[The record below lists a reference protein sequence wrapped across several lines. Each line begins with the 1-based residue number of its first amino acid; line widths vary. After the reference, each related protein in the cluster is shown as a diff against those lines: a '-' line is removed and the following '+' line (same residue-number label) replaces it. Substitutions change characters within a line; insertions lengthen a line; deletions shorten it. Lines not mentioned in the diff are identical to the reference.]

1 MAESTFINMPA
12 LDVVRANQDHFTLK
26 VTGLEGQTLQVIGFA
41 GFEHGLSQDYHFTVE
56 FEVTNPLLSKDLL
69 GSSAQLA
76 MAWDVQQVYL
86 NGPICE
92 VKHLGKRVDRDAYQ
106 LVIASPLFPLSF
118 NIQSRV
124 YLNKNVTEIIQD
136 VLGGAG
142 LKSTDYTLKTRAS
155 YPRREFTVQYN
166 ESDLDFILRLMA
178 HDGIFFS
185 FAQTDKQAVLL
196 IHDSVDD
203 LPMLEGGGELLY
215 QAQTSQVRQ
224 VETVFAFRQQGLL
237 HTEYVRLKDY
247 NYRTPEAGLLAES
260 RMSGKLKA
268 QGIEYRHGENFKS
281 LDDGDR
287 LGKLRQEL
295 LDWQRE
301 TFIAESDCR
310 GLMPGQKFSLVGH
323 PLHEFNGDYLVLEV
337 EHHADQRAGQAYAGK
352 NLGMTYRNKSL
363 LIRAGIPYRSKLPN
377 VMQAPGIFTAK
388 IETTGGDYAYLDDQG
403 RYRLRLPFDLSAT
416 QAGEASHPVRLMQ
429 PYTGNHYGM
438 HFPLHA
444 GTEVVVVCANG
455 DLDRPIILGVVTNPD
470 TPSTVS
476 AANHSQNILRT
487 WGGNELFMEDR
498 KGLEKVELFTRDKL
512 NILTL
517 DANEEGHYIRLA
529 TEAGE
534 MEQYAKK
541 TMLLECGDS
550 QTVQSGND
558 HQVIVQN
565 AQQLMT
571 KNKDIE
577 MHAATDIKLEAG
589 ENILLRA
596 EKEDISL
603 TTGKNMV
610 VDVINNLS
618 VAVHNKN
625 LEMQVTS
632 GNAVIQAAKHITFKG
647 DGGGM
652 IHVGQSGGVIEIS
665 TGGDLTVDGKSITVN
680 APSIN
685 IRGNSVGNN

>member
-1 MAESTFINMPA
+1 MANIFNNMPN
-12 LDVVRANQDHFTLK
+12 LNMVRANQDHFTIT
-26 VTGLEGQTLQVIGFA
+26 VTGLDAQSLQVLGFS
-41 GFEHGLSQDYHFTVE
+41 GLNHGLSQDYRFAVE
-56 FEVTNPLLSKDLL
+56 VEVSNPLVIADLP
-69 GSSAQLA
+69 GKPAQLA
-76 MAWDVQQVYL
+76 MVWDTQQVYV
-86 NGPICE
+86 NGLVSE
-92 VKHLGKRVDRDAYQ
+92 VNHLGKRVDRDAYT

-142 LKSTDYTLKTRAS
+142 FRSSDYTLKTSAS

-185 FAQTDKQAVLL
+185 FAQTDKQAVML

-215 QAQTSQVRQ
+215 QVQTSQVRQ
-224 VETVFAFRQQGLL
+224 IETVFAFRQQGLL
-237 HTEYVRLKDY
+237 HTEHVRLKDY

-268 QGIEYRHGENFKS
+268 QGIDYRHGENFKT

-287 LGKLRQEL
+287 LSKLRQEM

-310 GLMPGQKFSLVGH
+310 GLMPGQKFQLVGH
-323 PLHEFNGDYLVLEV
+323 PLNEFNGDYLVLEV
-337 EHHADQRAGQAYAGK
+337 EHHGDQRAGQAYAGK
-352 NLGMTYRNKSL
+352 NRGKTYSNKAL
-363 LIRAGIPYRSKLPN
+363 LIRAGVPYRSKLPS
-377 VMQAPGIFTAK
+377 VTQAPGIFTAK

-403 RYRLRLPFDLSAT
+403 RYRLRMPFDLSDT
-416 QAGEASHPVRLMQ
+416 QAGQASHPVRLMQ
-429 PYTGNHYGM
+429 PYTGNAYGM

-455 DLDRPIILGVVTNPD
+455 DLDRPIILGVAANPD

-498 KGLEKVELFTRDKL
+498 RGQEKVELFTRDKL

-517 DANEEGHYIRLA
+517 DANEEGHHIRLA
-529 TEAGE
+529 TEQGE

-541 TMLLECGDS
+541 TMLLESGDS

-571 KNKDIE
+571 KNKDIT

-589 ENILLRA
+589 DHILLLA
-596 EKEDISL
+596 EKEDMTL
-603 TTGKNMV
+603 TTGKDMR

-618 VAVHNKN
+618 IAVQNKN

-632 GNAVIQAAKHITFKG
+632 GNAAIQAAKNITFKG
-647 DGGGM
+647 DGGGL